1 MVPREWPGE
10 VEFPICTAI
19 DTQRLLTSS
28 APETPLSADRK
39 GKHLDLG
46 RILFIFTLLDLLG
59 PHLILHFWLYSRF
72 IPNQHKILHLGPPFK
87 KRRGKKVLGQRR
99 TWPFLRELSI
109 AQHGL
114 TKWGQNSTEGR
125 QPKGNVSHTH
135 TTIEIPTQ
143 WFKSSKRLW
152 KVASELSCV
161 TQHCLVWQKCSNT
174 QGKN

>member
-1 MVPREWPGE
+1 MVPREWPGD
-10 VEFPICTAI
+10 VEFPICTAT

-28 APETPLSADRK
+28 APETPPSADRK
-39 GKHLDLG
+39 GKRLDLG

-87 KRRGKKVLGQRR
+87 KRRGKKSTWSEEDLTFSKGVIYCSTRADKVGSEFHGGQ
-99 TWPFLRELSI
+99 TT
-109 AQHGL
+109 Q
-114 TKWGQNSTEGR
+114 GQCQSY
-125 QPKGNVSHTH
+125 PHH
-135 TTIEIPTQ
+135 CWFPQ
-143 WFKSSKRLW
+143 WFKSSKCLW